1 MAEFGPKS
9 ATVGLAGRTV
19 VLSVIIGLAKI
30 RWPCGEPVKQPSVCC
45 RVRRAQVSTVAVSV
59 QLVGC
64 RYVGLPRY
72 VRLMF
77 RAAPGYLKVTAV
89 SLARPFVYR
98 GNSEEGV
105 CDCSPQ

>member
-1 MAEFGPKS
+1 MESPLSSQASAVEFG
-9 ATVGLAGRTV
+9 G
-19 VLSVIIGLAKI
+19 
-30 RWPCGEPVKQPSVCC
+30 
-45 RVRRAQVSTVAVSV
+45 AQVSTVAVSV

>member
-1 MAEFGPKS
+1 MSSQASTVEFG
-9 ATVGLAGRTV
+9 RT
-19 VLSVIIGLAKI
+19 
-30 RWPCGEPVKQPSVCC
+30 
-45 RVRRAQVSTVAVSV
+45 QVAIVEVSV

-72 VRLMF
+72 VRLLF
-77 RAAPGYLKVTAV
+77 RQAPGYLKVTAV

-98 GNSEEGV
+98 GDCDEGV